1 MSEGEERKGV
11 LALPVDGQD
20 AELAD
25 AIDRVQFGPDG
36 LIPAVLQEVGT
47 GRVLTLAYM
56 NRESLGRTLRE
67 GRTWLWSRSRQ
78 ELWRKGATSGNTQAV
93 RSVALDCDADA
104 VLVLVEQTGVACH
117 TGAESCFFDAL
128 TADSEEP
135 FAALGE
141 LERIVAERAEAP
153 TDESYTARLLERGVD
168 GVGKKVGEEATEVAM
183 AAKGQEHEAVVR
195 ESADLLYHL
204 VVLWRDSG
212 VSLEEVAGE
221 LRARRTPK

>member
-1 MSEGEERKGV
+1 MVFPSKGW
-11 LALPVDGQD
+11 P
-20 AELAD
+20 
-25 AIDRVQFGPDG
+25 
-36 LIPAVLQEVGT
+36 
-47 GRVLTLAYM
+47 
-56 NRESLGRTLRE
+56 
-67 GRTWLWSRSRQ
+67 
-78 ELWRKGATSGNTQAV
+78 
-93 RSVALDCDADA
+93 
-104 VLVLVEQTGVACH
+104 CH

-128 TADSEEP
+128 TADPGQP

-183 AAKGQEHEAVVR
+183 AAKGREHEAVVR